1 MKKEISEK
9 IEVKDTFFSYDR
21 QIICG
26 KDINSGDKK
35 ARAERR
41 WDDAR
46 GGGPSFAS
54 DTECGGWVA
63 KRCR

>member
-41 WDDAR
+41 WDDAKC
-46 GGGPSFAS
+46 GGPCFAS
-54 DTECGGWVA
+54 DT
-63 KRCR
+63 

>member
-26 KDINSGDKK
+26 KDINSGDKN

-41 WDDAR
+41 
-46 GGGPSFAS
+46 GPMQELVGRILRS
-54 DTECGGWVA
+54 DTESGSWVA
-63 KRCR
+63 

>member
-41 WDDAR
+41 WPMQEEVGRVLRVMRKAAV
-46 GGGPSFAS
+46 G
-54 DTECGGWVA
+54 
-63 KRCR
+63 